1 MRTYLYKAF
10 PFFVFIVVLSCS
22 TDDEVVTPLQ
32 PVQVESPI
40 VVQYTLTLT
49 VSEGGIVSDGGTF
62 DEGSSVNITATANE
76 GYRFVGWEGLDSQE
90 NSLSITLNQ
99 NRTIRAIFEP
109 VVIQYNLTINTSEGG
124 SVSTEG
130 GIFDEGTSITITATP
145 NSGFDFTGWEEN
157 DTSSP
162 SLTITLT
169 ADITLTPIFSMTA
182 SGSSETESI
191 TVEDSSSTSL
201 VSDTT
206 EVSDSDTST
215 LEEFS
220 GPVFWRGSTKSFTKA
235 NGANPT
241 LESNQDR
248 LTSRIWITRGNN
260 GGQIYNAAVS
270 NGANKTNSPV
280 GTQWA
285 IGTIDEIY
293 SLNFKNFRAAVTN
306 PKNIVGVNLVV
317 HLTEEDIYLSLK
329 FTSWSGG
336 KQGGFAYERST
347 PE

>member
-1 MRTYLYKAF
+1 M
-10 PFFVFIVVLSCS
+10 
-22 TDDEVVTPLQ
+22 
-32 PVQVESPI
+32 
-40 VVQYTLTLT
+40 
-49 VSEGGIVSDGGTF
+49 
-62 DEGSSVNITATANE
+62 
-76 GYRFVGWEGLDSQE
+76 
-90 NSLSITLNQ
+90 
-99 NRTIRAIFEP
+99 
-109 VVIQYNLTINTSEGG
+109 
-124 SVSTEG
+124 
-130 GIFDEGTSITITATP
+130 
-145 NSGFDFTGWEEN
+145 
-157 DTSSP
+157 
-162 SLTITLT
+162 
-169 ADITLTPIFSMTA
+169 
-182 SGSSETESI
+182 
-191 TVEDSSSTSL
+191 

-215 LEEFS
+215 LEEVS

-248 LTSRIWITRGNN
+248 LTSGIWITRGNN